1 MSQTW
6 SLLSTPVQYLLQP
19 LSTSVFFYLLSF
31 KTCSKALPAFGVALA
46 ITNFTLLPF
55 FSLLF
60 IFLRCKPSVCVPILE
75 TSSHNKCIEICPYMQ
90 GGKGFMGWRLA
101 IPSLCVEHRQPCISF
116 LLHIKLLLCC
126 YFHPAR
132 ATQYLHPCPVP
143 PALVKALVVVHGIGD
158 I

>member
-1 MSQTW
+1 M
-6 SLLSTPVQYLLQP
+6 QYLLQP

-55 FSLLF
+55 FFSLLF
-60 IFLRCKPSVCVPILE
+60 IFLRGKPSVCVPILE

-132 ATQYLHPCPVP
+132 ATQCLHPCPVP
-143 PALVKALVVVHGIGD
+143 PALVKALVVAHGKGD